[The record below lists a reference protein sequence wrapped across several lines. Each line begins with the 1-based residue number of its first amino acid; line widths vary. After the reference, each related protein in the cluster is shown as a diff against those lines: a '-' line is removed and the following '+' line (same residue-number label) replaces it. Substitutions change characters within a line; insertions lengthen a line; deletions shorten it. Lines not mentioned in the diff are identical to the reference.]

1 MGTWI
6 SPGMV
11 GAEGLPF
18 GVAMLAT
25 SDPEVGVQ
33 LSTSVVGTDLS
44 YRKLKD
50 FMPVA
55 HRWRDPFQEIV
66 PPWRYLF
73 LLLA

>member
-1 MGTWI
+1 
-6 SPGMV
+6 MV

-25 SDPEVGVQ
+25 SDPEVGVRMTLQ
-33 LSTSVVGTDLS
+33 SLGLGLS
-44 YRKLKD
+44 YWKSKD
-50 FMPVA
+50 FVLVA
-55 HRWRDPFQEIV
+55 HHWRVPFQEIV